1 MSTSVPISFNAF
13 ELRKKLMYQ
22 CMTEPD
28 LFQTCKLRNDVYWLY
43 KYYVEVNLFNIV
55 VKKEFQLKYPDSKSV
70 YYNGENFTELGVITV
85 KDIGKCKLR
94 MAAATWL
101 TLEEN
106 WDWKNSITDFPEGMH
121 YGLVLDYP
129 SPILKGVE
137 FLLDNKTGGFD
148 NADINYVQSEV
159 VTFLQENY
167 FPYMLECDII
177 REVALHEHKKLDAVT
192 D

>member
-1 MSTSVPISFNAF
+1 MSTSIPTSLNAF
-13 ELRKKLMYQ
+13 ELRKKLIYQ
-22 CMTEPD
+22 CMAEPD
-28 LFQTCKLRNDVYWLY
+28 LLQTCKLRNDVYWLY
-43 KYYVEVNLFNIV
+43 KYYTEVNLFNIV
-55 VKKEFQLKYPDSKSV
+55 VKKEFLLKYPDSKPV
-70 YYNGENFTELGVITV
+70 YYNGSNFTELGAITV
-85 KDIGKCKLR
+85 KDIGNCKIR

-101 TLEEN
+101 TLEDG
-106 WDWKNSITDFPEGMH
+106 WDWKNSIPDFPDDMH
-121 YGLVLDYP
+121 YKLVLDYP

-148 NADINYVQSEV
+148 AADINYVQSEV

-177 REVALHEHKKLDAVT
+177 REVARQEYKKSNAVA